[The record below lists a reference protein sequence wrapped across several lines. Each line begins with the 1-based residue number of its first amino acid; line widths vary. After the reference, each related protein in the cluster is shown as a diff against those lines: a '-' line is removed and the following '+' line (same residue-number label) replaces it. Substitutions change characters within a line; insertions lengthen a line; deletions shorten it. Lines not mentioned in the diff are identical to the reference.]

1 MACLRGPGDGEN
13 HGRRRSTDHAMGCGS
28 ALRGGSSWNACVS
41 QVSRRSSAM
50 WGVRKCAARLTG
62 YYRNRRRVG
71 DARLFAR
78 LCVAM
83 PADEVAEQAKFRAA
97 MGEGCCACASPTAT
111 RRPASRPG
119 RGGWRE
125 LDAPGGGRAA
135 AGGEGRRSPPV
146 SGAARFL
153 ASMTPA
159 ALPARRSGLIAAWR
173 LRSGDVPAK
182 RRKAPHVPRAAGR
195 PKAAHPWA

>member
-13 HGRRRSTDHAMGCGS
+13 HGRRRSTDHAMGRGS
-28 ALRGGSSWNACVS
+28 ALRGECSSWNAGVS
-41 QVSRRSSAM
+41 QVSRPSSAM
-50 WGVRKCAARLTG
+50 WGVRKCAVRLTG

-83 PADEVAEQAKFRAA
+83 PADEVAAQAKFRAA
-97 MGEGCCACASPTAT
+97 MGEGCCACASLPAT

-119 RGGWRE
+119 RGAARTRRAGRWPCRCRWRRPA
-125 LDAPGGGRAA
+125 LA
-135 AGGEGRRSPPV
+135 AGERRGP
-146 SGAARFL
+146 
-153 ASMTPA
+153 
-159 ALPARRSGLIAAWR
+159 LPGFEDAGGLTAAWR

-182 RRKAPHVPRAAGR
+182 RRKALHVPRAAGR